1 MENNKHSCYDLFRM
15 IKENRIRKGDI
26 LVLINKEDP
35 TLKDYYIT
43 TDKDFKWLLNEADS
57 IYLFDNFYLK
67 NLLTDWD
74 FTVVFKSEEKEKVFM
89 EIRKANLQ
97 NNE

>member
-43 TDKDFKWLLNEADS
+43 TDKDFKWLRNEEDS
-57 IYLFDNFYLK
+57 LYLFDNFYLK

-74 FTVVFKSEEKEKVFM
+74 FTVVFKSEEKENVFREM
-89 EIRKANLQ
+89 RKENLQ